1 MHVGNNVMP
10 KILRIK
16 FAYMVCIIGIYF
28 NVFDGTKI
36 TASANDFNSE
46 LGAGGLVLV
55 QSNSISMEREDLF
68 LSEKEVRVRYEF
80 RNVTSSPVTTRVAF
94 PMPEMPHMAG
104 GGPTTNAGEYNIAFP
119 FPVTNPNFLNFKV
132 WVNKQQIKPEMEI
145 RALLPDGRDISSE
158 LMNIG
163 GMALMMRPGFFGN
176 EEFNAEYGPIDI
188 NTRLRLKQLNAYVEV
203 PEYEGYNLPW
213 TVHITYHWE
222 QQFLPGITVIEHH
235 YKPLVGGGLVGF
247 DTQGELIISGM
258 ENYKKDFCVDASLS
272 RRLREYGQKNYRRLE
287 DTQTYGGGGIL
298 RYILQTAR
306 SWHGPIGTFHLTI
319 QGETK
324 TDSLRAT
331 LISLCTDLP
340 LRRTAPQRFET
351 IVQNYIPNA
360 DLRILFI
367 KLPN

>member
-1 MHVGNNVMP
+1 MQ
-10 KILRIK
+10 KILSIN
-16 FAYMVCIIGIYF
+16 FAYLVAILGIYF
-28 NVFDGTKI
+28 NFIDGIII

-55 QSNSISMEREDLF
+55 KSNSISMEREDLF

-80 RNVTSSPVTTRVAF
+80 RNITSSPVITRVAF
-94 PMPEMPHMAG
+94 PMPEMPHMNS
-104 GGPTTNAGEYNIAFP
+104 GGPTTSAGEYNIAFP
-119 FPVTNPNFLNFKV
+119 FPVTNPNFLNFKA
-132 WVNKQQIKPEMEI
+132 WVNNRPIKPELEI
-145 RALLPDGRDISSE
+145 RALLPNGRDISSE

-163 GMALMMRPGFFGN
+163 GMALMMRPGLFGN
-176 EEFNAEYGPIDI
+176 EEFNDEYGPIDI
-188 NTRLRLKQLNAYVEV
+188 NTRLSLKKLNAFVEV

-213 TVHITYHWE
+213 TVHVTYHWE
-222 QQFLPGITVIEHH
+222 QQFPPGITIIEHH
-235 YKPLVGGGLVGF
+235 YKPLVGGGFLAF
-247 DTQGELIISGM
+247 DTQGEIIISGM
-258 ENYKKDFCVDASLS
+258 ENYKKNFCIDEPLS
-272 RRLREYGQKNYRRLE
+272 RSLKKYAQKNNRRLE
-287 DTQTYGGGGIL
+287 DTQAYGSVLIM

-324 TDSLRAT
+324 TDRLNNT

-340 LRRTAPQRFET
+340 LRRTAKQRFET
-351 IVQNYIPNA
+351 IVENYIPNA